1 MPENRSLAFLVY
13 LIFKELGAEWGLEP
27 LRRLEPDAAGLPA
40 PHFYYN
46 IKYPNSPPLGRV
58 FE

>member
-40 PHFYYN
+40 PHFYY
-46 IKYPNSPPLGRV
+46 
-58 FE
+58 